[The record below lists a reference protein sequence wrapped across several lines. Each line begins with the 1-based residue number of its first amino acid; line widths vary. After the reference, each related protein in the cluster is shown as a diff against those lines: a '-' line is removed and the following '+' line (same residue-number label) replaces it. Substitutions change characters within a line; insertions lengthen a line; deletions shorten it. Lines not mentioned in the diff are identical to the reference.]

1 MLIRMKRKNILRT
14 CTAVLAVSI
23 LVTGCTPNEEDPI
36 TLPRDKFIGT
46 WHMTSHHSDPNQA
59 ATQYWDLVIEAAS
72 AAAAEQVVMKNFDQ
86 TGTNK
91 TVYADVNG
99 SNLSIP
105 GTVVYLDGGG
115 QQTIEGSGNLNNATL
130 SFVYTSFDGLATDSA
145 TASGTK

>member
-1 MLIRMKRKNILRT
+1 MNSKNIFRLGL
-14 CTAVLAVSI
+14 AVLSVSI
-23 LVTGCTPNEEDPI
+23 LVTSCAPDNEEDVS
-36 TLPRDKFIGT
+36 LPRDKFIGT
-46 WHMTSHHSDPNQA
+46 WHMTSHHTDPNQA
-59 ATQYWDLVIEAAS
+59 ATQYWDLIIEPAS

-99 SNLSIP
+99 SNLAIP

-115 QQTIEGSGNLNNATL
+115 QQTIEGTGTLNGATL
-130 SFVYTSFDGLATDSA
+130 SFAYTSYDGMVTDTA

>member
-1 MLIRMKRKNILRT
+1 MNSNNLFRLGIAALT
-14 CTAVLAVSI
+14 FSI
-23 LVTGCTPNEEDPI
+23 LITGCAPEDNETDI

-46 WHMTSHHSDPNQA
+46 WHMTSHHTDPNQA
-59 ATQYWDLVIEAAS
+59 ATQYWDLTIEPAS
-72 AAAAEQVVMKNFDQ
+72 AAAAEQIVMKNFDQ

-99 SNLSIP
+99 SNLAIP

-115 QQTIEGSGNLNNATL
+115 QQTIEGTGTLSGATL
-130 SFVYTSFDGLATDSA
+130 SFAYTSYDGMVTDTA